1 MLDKI
6 IKLEEAKEKYIVSE
20 DSPYYD
26 YQIGQFMQYTIEA
39 FKTLTDE
46 IMKLQAKV
54 KKLEQSP
61 TVKHRELLNNCV
73 NNDEAI
79 LHKREIEE
87 VKS

>member
-1 MLDKI
+1 MLSKI

-54 KKLEQSP
+54 KKLEQKDSYYP
-61 TVKHRELLNNCV
+61 TE
-73 NNDEAI
+73 E
-79 LHKREIEE
+79 EISSIK
-87 VKS
+87 VGGTD

>member
-1 MLDKI
+1 MSRLLDKI

-54 KKLEQSP
+54 KKLEQKDSYFDRVENIKIGG
-61 TVKHRELLNNCV
+61 T
-73 NNDEAI
+73 D
-79 LHKREIEE
+79 
-87 VKS
+87 

>member
-39 FKTLTDE
+39 FKTLIDE
-46 IMKLQAKV
+46 VMKLQAKV
-54 KKLEQSP
+54 KKLEQKDSYFDRVENIKVRG
-61 TVKHRELLNNCV
+61 T
-73 NNDEAI
+73 D
-79 LHKREIEE
+79 
-87 VKS
+87 